1 MEYTVASATLNA
13 RIVLKE
19 DGFDLSVNDGNGY
32 IKRLEDPGKPAI
44 ENMVADDLKK
54 AHFAVA
60 VSKVRCFPDAYY
72 DVNGNGPHPGA
83 LVVISFV
90 NDKHIL
96 YEWSYV
102 VSDPFKIIGELV

>member
-1 MEYTVASATLNA
+1 MASATLNA

-19 DGFDLSVNDGNGY
+19 DGFDLSVDDGNGY
-32 IKRLEDPGKPAI
+32 VKRLEDPSKPAI

-54 AHFAVA
+54 AHFDVA
-60 VSKVRCFPDAYY
+60 VSKVRCFPRNHY
-72 DVNGNGPHPGA
+72 DMNGDGPHPGA

-102 VSDPFKIIGELV
+102 VLNPFEIIGELV

>member
-1 MEYTVASATLNA
+1 MASAALNA

-19 DGFDLSVNDGNGY
+19 DGFDLSVDGGMFEQSPSNS
-32 IKRLEDPGKPAI
+32 AI

-54 AHFAVA
+54 EHFDVA
-60 VSKVRCFPDAYY
+60 VSKVRCFSKDYY
-72 DVNGNGPHPGA
+72 DINRHGPHPGA

-90 NDKHIL
+90 NGKHIL

-102 VSDPFKIIGELV
+102 VSNPFEAIGELV